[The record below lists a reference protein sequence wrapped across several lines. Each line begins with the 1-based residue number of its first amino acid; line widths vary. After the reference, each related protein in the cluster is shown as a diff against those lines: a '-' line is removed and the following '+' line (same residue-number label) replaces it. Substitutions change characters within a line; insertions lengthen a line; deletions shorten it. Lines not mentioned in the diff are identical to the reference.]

1 MIIFIYERLFQF
13 PSIPV
18 TVSFDVKEKFQA
30 DEALLMEEFQAYELG
45 LRE

>member
-1 MIIFIYERLFQF
+1 MIIFIYKRLFQF

-30 DEALLMEEFQAYELG
+30 DEASPMEEFQVDEAV